1 MVWIIG
7 IVGVV
12 VCWIAT
18 TVQRYFVFKR
28 QMEYEE
34 FKVEHGVFTSEDAYN
49 MIGELGDMFEEEA
62 KDEK

>member
-12 VCWIAT
+12 ICWIAT
-18 TVQRYFVFKR
+18 VVQRYFVFKR

-34 FKVEHGVFTSEDAYN
+34 FKIEHGVQYTTDN
-49 MIGELGDMFEEEA
+49 MLDELDDMFEEEV
-62 KDEK
+62 ENEE

>member
-1 MVWIIG
+1 MAWIIG

-34 FKVEHGVFTSEDAYN
+34 FKIEHGIITNDDAYN
-49 MIGELGDMFEEEA
+49 MIGELGDMFEENKNE
-62 KDEK
+62 